1 MLSSSMNRICRWLS
15 AGTAACLLAGT
26 VACVLSACSNVSA
39 DTVAVKGD
47 AVHGKELYEVCAGC
61 HKLQT
66 NSVGPK
72 HCGLF
77 GRPAGTV
84 PGFVYSEAMRTS
96 GIVWDAQKLDEFL
109 TSPIEYVNGTLMGF
123 AGFSESSER
132 ADVIAYLYQVNND
145 PAVCPRAP

>member
-1 MLSSSMNRICRWLS
+1 MLSRSMNRICRWLS
-15 AGTAACLLAGT
+15 AGTVACL
-26 VACVLSACSNVSA
+26 LSACSNGFA

-47 AVHGKELYEVCAGC
+47 PVHGKELYEECAGC
-61 HKLQT
+61 HELQT
-66 NSVGPK
+66 NKVGPM

-109 TSPIEYVNGTLMGF
+109 TSPIDYVNGTLMGF
-123 AGFSESSER
+123 VGFFDPTDR

-145 PAVCPRAP
+145 PAVCPR